1 MTAEKV
7 FDYPKSEHLIARIL
21 ELGSDVGD
29 IVLDFHLGSGT
40 TASAAHKMGRQYIGI
55 EQMDYITAVTMPRL
69 NKVIAGEQ
77 GGISKSVNWQGGGN
91 FIYTELMQYNEA
103 FIDQIQ
109 SAQSSD
115 ELLDIWRKMSKESF
129 LNWYVK
135 PESPEAAEAD
145 FIAIDS
151 IEKQK
156 HLLVEL
162 LDKNQLYVHF
172 SEMGDENFQG

>member
-1 MTAEKV
+1 
-7 FDYPKSEHLIARIL
+7 
-21 ELGSDVGD
+21 
-29 IVLDFHLGSGT
+29 
-40 TASAAHKMGRQYIGI
+40 
-55 EQMDYITAVTMPRL
+55 
-69 NKVIAGEQ
+69 
-77 GGISKSVNWQGGGN
+77 
-91 FIYTELMQYNEA
+91 MQYNEA

-115 ELLDIWRKMSKESF
+115 KLLDIWRKMSTESF

-135 PESPEAAEAD
+135 PEQPKDAEAD
-145 FIAIDS
+145 FIAIDN

-172 SEMGDENFQG
+172 SEMDDTKFEVSKKDKSLNREFYR